1 MPRGRPKKNK
11 DLELATLVQENTDI
25 SNQEVEILPVDEV
38 EIMSMSQLQQE
49 KQELA
54 QRRSQVLLK
63 LDKRR
68 IKQAE
73 KIMDAMDLA
82 LDRMIGCYDE
92 DGQMVEVSP
101 MDFKFLTEGY
111 KNLMNSYNMVTRLD
125 SVDIG
130 GKAGSVEL
138 RLETPDGSVY
148 GKVEW

>member
-11 DLELATLVQENTDI
+11 DLELATIIQENTDI
-25 SNQEVEILPVDEV
+25 SNQEVEILPVEEV
-38 EIMSMSQLQQE
+38 EIMSMSQLQKE

-92 DGQMVEVSP
+92 DGQIIEVSP

-125 SVDIG
+125 SVDSG
-130 GKAGSVEL
+130 GKSG
-138 RLETPDGSVY
+138 RLSLKIEFDV
-148 GKVEW
+148 

>member
-11 DLELATLVQENTDI
+11 DLELANLIQENTDI
-25 SNQEVEILPVDEV
+25 ENQEVKILPVEEV

-92 DGQMVEVSP
+92 DGQMIEVSP

-130 GKAGSVEL
+130 GKAGRVEL

>member
-11 DLELATLVQENTDI
+11 DLELATIIQENTDI
-25 SNQEVEILPVDEV
+25 SNQEVEILPVEEV
-38 EIMSMSQLQQE
+38 EIMSMSQLQKE

-82 LDRMIGCYDE
+82 LDRMISCYDE
-92 DGQMVEVSP
+92 DGQIIEVSP

-111 KNLMNSYNMVTRLD
+111 KNLMNSYNMITRLD
-125 SVDIG
+125 SVDSG
-130 GKAGSVEL
+130 GKSG
-138 RLETPDGSVY
+138 RLSLKIEFEV
-148 GKVEW
+148 